1 MPGESYLPEFC
12 LMLWDNACYMI
23 SLPHQEKK
31 KKKVR
36 KKKHADRKQILN
48 EFL

>member
-1 MPGESYLPEFC
+1 MPTYSYLPEFC
-12 LMLWDNACYMI
+12 LMAWDNACYTI
-23 SLPHQEKK
+23 SLLRQ

-48 EFL
+48 EGL